1 MVKIA
6 WTTVHTDIHKLEDHE
21 EPAVALK
28 HISALLPLNAK
39 DTSLYNYTPRAWRS
53 YNPVSESPFANE
65 MPSCSGRQQSQG
77 NKVRTSIN

>member
-28 HISALLPLNAK
+28 HISALHPLNAK
-39 DTSLYNYTPRAWRS
+39 DTSLYNYTPRA
-53 YNPVSESPFANE
+53 
-65 MPSCSGRQQSQG
+65 
-77 NKVRTSIN
+77 